1 MTVTTET
8 KKYEL
13 GHHPDMAPPLTTTG
27 LIGWLRTNLFSSYMN
42 SVLTIFVLYLLY
54 LYIPPLIEWLF
65 IDAIWSGGS
74 REACEV
80 DGAGACWAF
89 INSRFSQF
97 MYGFYPK
104 DLLWRPNTAGLLL
117 IALMVPLFL
126 KSFNYKWVL
135 GGFILIIYP
144 FIAFYLIHG
153 GSFGLET
160 VETNKWGGLML
171 TLILSGV
178 GIVASLPI
186 GIVLALGRRSEM
198 PIVKSLSVV
207 YIEFWR
213 GVPLITVLFMS
224 SVMLPLFLPDGS
236 DFDKLL
242 RAMIGIIMFQSAYMA
257 EVVRGGLQAIPKGQ
271 YEAASAL
278 GLSYWKS
285 MGFIVL
291 PQALKL
297 VIPGIVNTFIALFK
311 DTTLVLIIGLFD
323 LLAII
328 QQANSDSAWL
338 GFDTEG
344 YVFAASVFWV
354 FCFSMS
360 RYSIALEAKLH
371 TGHKR

>member
-1 MTVTTET
+1 MTKET
-8 KKYEL
+8 PSYEL
-13 GHHPDMAPPLTTTG
+13 GEHPDWEAPVSSRSV
-27 LIGWLRTNLFSSYMN
+27 IYWLRKNLFDGYVN
-42 SVLTIFVLYLLY
+42 SVFTLLGIYILY
-54 LYIPPLIEWLF
+54 LYIPPLINWAF
-65 IDAIWSGGS
+65 IDAVWTGET
-74 REACEV
+74 RDVCEV
-80 DGAGACWAF
+80 EGAGACWAF
-89 INSRFSQF
+89 INSRFGQF
-97 MYGFYPK
+97 MYGFYPQE
-104 DLLWRPNTAGLLL
+104 LQWRPNLTGLLL
-117 IALMVPLFL
+117 IALMIPLFIN
-126 KSFNYKWVL
+126 SFKYKWYL
-135 GGFILIIYP
+135 AGFILIIYP
-144 FIAFYLIHG
+144 FIAYVLIHG
-153 GSFGLET
+153 GYFGLEI
-160 VETNKWGGLML
+160 VETGKWGGLML
-171 TLILSGV
+171 TLVLSAV

-198 PIVKSLSVV
+198 PIVKSVCVV

-224 SVMLPLFLPDGS
+224 SVMLPLFFPEGT

-271 YEAASAL
+271 FEAAAAL

-285 MGFIVL
+285 MGLIIL

-328 QQANSDSAWL
+328 QQANSDSSWL

-344 YVFAASVFWV
+344 YVFCAAVFWL

-360 RYSIALEAKLH
+360 RYSIALESKLH